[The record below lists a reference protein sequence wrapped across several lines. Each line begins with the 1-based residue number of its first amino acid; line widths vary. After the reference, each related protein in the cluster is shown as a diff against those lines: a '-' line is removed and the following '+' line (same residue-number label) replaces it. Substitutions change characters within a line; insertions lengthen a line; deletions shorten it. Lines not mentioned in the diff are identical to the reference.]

1 MDTNEVGVTDH
12 QDLGVIMT
20 CVGDLNLVDNN
31 STRDVWTHV
40 NKDHKSSHKSLMVRR
55 TFPWTLTFACL
66 ILVLAEFDFQLLR
79 CETVA
84 AQFRI

>member
-1 MDTNEVGVTDH
+1 MWKEGETFRTTQPMDTNEVGVTDH

-40 NKDHKSSHKSLMVRR
+40 NKDHKSSHKSLMVCL
-55 TFPWTLTFACL
+55 TLTSTSL
-66 ILVLAEFDFQLLR
+66 WLLSMLGWS
-79 CETVA
+79 
-84 AQFRI
+84 